1 MARNWTIGTAILG
14 VCLSALGCT
23 AEMGVDESEE
33 QISGQS
39 ATTIQQGLDAA
50 VAKNEARIAPLRS
63 NKAASH
69 YRDKFGSEPYLRL
82 HSATQTVKGT
92 VVVFHGFSG
101 MPIQQNPLVD
111 YLFTQGYDVF
121 DASVA
126 GHYKVNVSGR
136 ERSFLGSDRL
146 KSGGLTPLE
155 NTFIAWPYADYGHDP
170 VKEYSAEV
178 ETTFEIM
185 KTLRAPFFAAGLS
198 AGATQA
204 IGLAASHPKEFKRV
218 VALAPLLDL
227 EPKKKKQ
234 LTSAAA
240 LITVGRG
247 IAGAGEWDGWF
258 AWDKSNPFP
267 QGCFWGLQK
276 YGQSLLPRAR
286 AFQAE
291 KQQVFLVT
299 TDNED
304 AADSSQT
311 KRFFDA
317 AGGSAAGHVLYN
329 YRAEQRV
336 PHPINGLDSRSQGM
350 INYYYKTLFQETVR
364 FLDKGT
370 VKTERLGLQDLA
382 REDGGKVLPGFT
394 EPARMDWD
402 LLTFGGPD
410 CTPTNGECMRKALPG
425 HIDVARVK

>member
-1 MARNWTIGTAILG
+1 MARKGLAC
-14 VCLSALGCT
+14 VAVLSGSLAALGCT
-23 AEMGVDESEE
+23 AEAGFDESEE
-33 QISGQS
+33 EVSAQS
-39 ATTIQQGLDAA
+39 AATIKQGLDAA
-50 VAKNEARIAPLRS
+50 LAKNEARLAPLRA
-63 NKAASH
+63 NKAASN
-69 YRDKFGSEPYLRL
+69 YRDKFGSEPYLKL
-82 HSATQTVKGT
+82 HAATDKVKGT

-111 YLFTQGYDVF
+111 YLFAQGYDVF

-126 GHYKVNVSGR
+126 GHYKVNVPGR
-136 ERSFLGSDRL
+136 ERSFLGSDKL
-146 KSGGLTPLE
+146 KAGGLTPLD
-155 NTFIAWPYADYGHDP
+155 NTFIAWPYSDYGRDP

-185 KTLRAPFFAAGLS
+185 KTLRTPFFAAGLS

-204 IGLAASHPKEFKRV
+204 IGLAASHPKEIKRV
-218 VALAPLLDL
+218 VAFAPLLDL
-227 EPKKKKQ
+227 EPEKKKQ
-234 LTSAAA
+234 LTGAAA
-240 LITVGRG
+240 LIKTGRVVER
-247 IAGAGEWDGWF
+247 GEWDGWF

-286 AFQAE
+286 GFQAE

-317 AGGSAAGHVLYN
+317 AGGAAAGHVFYN
-329 YRAEQRV
+329 YRADQRV
-336 PHPINGLDSRSQGM
+336 PHPIDALDARSQGM
-350 INYYYKTLFQETVR
+350 INFYYKTLFQETVR
-364 FLDKGT
+364 FLERGV

-382 REDGGKVLPGFT
+382 RDDRGKPLPGYT
-394 EPARMDWD
+394 EPSRMDWD
-402 LLTFGGPD
+402 LATFGGPD
-410 CTPTNGECMRKALPG
+410 CTPSNGECMRKALPG
-425 HIDVARVK
+425 HVDLGRVQ